1 MTQHGFFVDL
11 SRCIGCNSCTVSCK
25 QWHDIAPG
33 PAKPMRV
40 YQWETGNFP
49 NIRLSMLPI
58 MCYHCENPVCK
69 EACPNN
75 AIYKEE
81 KYGAVLVDYDKCR
94 GTRKCWEACPYG
106 TPQYH
111 SDDPDDK
118 MLKCDM
124 CIDRLEE
131 GLKPICVLSCSMRAL
146 EFGPMDEL
154 IRKYGN
160 LNRLEAG
167 PEYAPCRLA
176 CPAEINAEGYIK
188 LISEGKVKEAIEVL
202 REATPFAGVLGRVCT
217 HPCEADCQRGQVDQA
232 VSIRLLKRHMAD
244 DELKRGRT
252 KATPVEKTKRDP
264 VAIVGSGPGG
274 LSCAYDLVRKGYPV
288 TIFEAAAEGGGM
300 LRYGIP
306 EYRLPKDILDNEIRY
321 IEELGVEIKGKTRVA
336 NSDDIFKQ
344 GYKAI
349 FLAIGAWVSQKLGV
363 EGEDASGVIYALDFL
378 QKVNCGT
385 GVELGKKVVVIGG
398 GSVAIDAARAALRL
412 GASEVQL
419 ICLES
424 RDLTCR
430 DRMLAQ
436 DLEIEEA
443 EEEGVMIRDC
453 LGISRILTGEDQV
466 ISLEMINCLSVL
478 NDRGR
483 FAPQFSDGP
492 GPVIEADTVIIAIG
506 QKPDTSAFPEL
517 ERVPSGI
524 VKVDA
529 LTLETNIK
537 GVFAGGDMVTGQADV
552 IRAVAAG
559 KQAAVSIDRY
569 LNGVDLRQERNL
581 VRKGVAERPWIKSS
595 RPSVLPVEDRKGFT
609 EVVEGLD
616 EKTASE
622 QARRCFHCGSTIPSV
637 IFKPVD
643 RQVPVLPWD
652 SVRALELWQ
661 RRQPHEGEALPDIFA
676 YITDVTEVPQEIV
689 GRNKLVLKAKNS
701 EELLYYT
708 TDNE

>member
-40 YQWETGNFP
+40 YQWETGSFP

-58 MCYHCENPVCK
+58 MCYHCAIPVCK

-81 KYGAVLVDYDKCR
+81 RYGAVLVDHDKCR

-118 MLKCDM
+118 VLKCDM
-124 CIDRLEE
+124 CIERLEE
-131 GLKPICVLSCSMRAL
+131 RLKPICVLSCSMRAL

-160 LNRLEAG
+160 FNRLEAR
-167 PEYAPCRLA
+167 PEYAPCRLV

-188 LISEGKVKEAIEVL
+188 LISEGKAKEAIEVL

-232 VSIRLLKRHMAD
+232 VSIQLLKRHMAD
-244 DELKRGRT
+244 DELKRGRA
-252 KATPVEKTKRDP
+252 KATPVEKTKRDQ
-264 VAIVGSGPGG
+264 VAIVGSGPAG
-274 LSCAYDLVRKGYPV
+274 LSCAYDLVRKGYAV
-288 TIFEAAAEGGGM
+288 TIFEAAAESGGM

-306 EYRLPKDILDNEIRY
+306 EYRLPKDVLDNEISY
-321 IEELGVEIKGKTRVA
+321 IQELGVEIKSNIRVA
-336 NSDDIFKQ
+336 NSDDVFNQ

-363 EGEDASGVIYALDFL
+363 EGEDANGVIYALDFL
-378 QKVNCGT
+378 QRVNCGT
-385 GVELGKKVVVIGG
+385 GVELGKKIVVIGG

-424 RDLTCR
+424 RDLSCR

-443 EEEGVMIRDC
+443 EEEGVIIRDC
-453 LGISRILTGEDQV
+453 LGVSRILTGKDRV
-466 ISLEMINCLSVL
+466 IGLEMINCLSVL
-478 NDRGR
+478 DDRGQ
-483 FAPQFSDGP
+483 FAPRFSDGP
-492 GPVIEADTVIIAIG
+492 APVIEADTVIIAIG

-517 ERVPSGI
+517 ERVSSGI

-529 LTLETNIK
+529 LTLETNVR
-537 GVFAGGDMVTGQADV
+537 GVFAGADMVTGQADV
-552 IRAVAAG
+552 ISAVAAG
-559 KQAAVSIDRY
+559 KQAAVSIERY
-569 LNGVDLRQERNL
+569 LYGVDLRRERNL
-581 VRKGVAERPWIKSS
+581 PRKGMVQRPWIKSA
-595 RPSVLPVEDRKGFT
+595 RPSLLAVEGREGFA
-609 EVVEGLD
+609 EVVQGLD

-622 QARRCFHCGSTIPSV
+622 EAHRCFHCGSTLPSV

-661 RRQPHEGEALPDIFA
+661 KRQPHEGEALPDIFA
-676 YITDVTEVPQEIV
+676 NITDVTEVPQEIV
-689 GRNKLVLKAKNS
+689 GRNKLMLKAKNC